1 MAKRGPWR
9 SARTAGCSPPAM
21 GTRSRG
27 RRSQGRFSADRYM
40 GVNMGALRVD
50 LYDVVERRQID
61 SLPVPDAQFTTEFDP
76 TRRWLVGATSAGRIW
91 VLDLAAVVAGTP
103 AEDAIVLDW
112 VAHEGGI
119 PDIAISADGTLA
131 TTGFGE
137 EVKLWNLSTG
147 ELLLELR
154 TAPAQGQSTI
164 AFSPDGSYLLYSDG
178 DLVRKY
184 LRDTDELVALAEGL
198 LTRDFTDDEC
208 RQYLDAECT

>member
-1 MAKRGPWR
+1 MGRGVQP
-9 SARTAGCSPPAM
+9 
-21 GTRSRG
+21 
-27 RRSQGRFSADRYM
+27 RR
-40 GVNMGALRVD
+40 
-50 LYDVVERRQID
+50 
-61 SLPVPDAQFTTEFDP
+61 PVPDAQFTTEFDP
-76 TRRWLVGATSAGRIW
+76 TGRWLVGATSAGRIW

-147 ELLLELR
+147 EVLLELR

>member
-1 MAKRGPWR
+1 
-9 SARTAGCSPPAM
+9 
-21 GTRSRG
+21 
-27 RRSQGRFSADRYM
+27 
-40 GVNMGALRVD
+40 
-50 LYDVVERRQID
+50 
-61 SLPVPDAQFTTEFDP
+61 
-76 TRRWLVGATSAGRIW
+76 
-91 VLDLAAVVAGTP
+91 
-103 AEDAIVLDW
+103 
-112 VAHEGGI
+112 